1 MYQNREDNLRNRQ
14 RFYCKINR
22 NQLEIVAEASTN
34 SMGVEG
40 PHPCYRYIILSMLY
54 IPWNIEFKILR
65 KESGDEVFQ
74 FSFKFPTCGSDQR
87 LADFNRFSNIGKWS
101 CYFCLVLYLHGNMK
115 TLF

>member
-40 PHPCYRYIILSMLY
+40 PHPCYRYIIHV
-54 IPWNIEFKILR
+54 I
-65 KESGDEVFQ
+65 
-74 FSFKFPTCGSDQR
+74 
-87 LADFNRFSNIGKWS
+87 
-101 CYFCLVLYLHGNMK
+101 H
-115 TLF
+115 TLKY